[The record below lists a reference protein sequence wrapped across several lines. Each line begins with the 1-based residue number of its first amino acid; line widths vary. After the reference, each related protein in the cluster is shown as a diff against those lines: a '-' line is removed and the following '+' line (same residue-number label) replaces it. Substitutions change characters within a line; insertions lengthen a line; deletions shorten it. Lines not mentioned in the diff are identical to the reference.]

1 MKIFTYKDYITSIH
15 NYRIER
21 RRQGVAEDNEIYQT
35 GEINKKHDKLLKKI
49 LTDKKE
55 MALFINQFLL
65 PKKKIEETDLT
76 NCKNSYI
83 NPKYQNKEADLVYH
97 NKDKTIY
104 FLVEHQSTVDTNMPY
119 RILNYCIDII
129 QDWVREKRLKNI
141 TTYPI
146 VVPVVIYTGE
156 RRWTV
161 STNFADKQVKETTYG
176 NNHISLAYNVID
188 INRYSKSSFLEKNS
202 IFGYSM
208 LIEKAKDTKEIVQA
222 IESILDNV
230 TEEDKLLQMADI
242 IHNLFLSQIDIE
254 MQKHI
259 IQKIDEKVGENDMDE
274 IIARIRAG
282 DEKRLKQKEKE
293 VKKQTALKMLQKGL
307 NVELIQDILGIKG
320 EEIKKL
326 KAKI

>member
-15 NYRIER
+15 NYKIER
-21 RRQGVAEDNEIYQT
+21 VRQGLAEDSESYQI
-35 GEINKKHDKLLKKI
+35 GVIDKKHDKLIKKV

-55 MALFINQFLL
+55 MSLFINQFLL
-65 PKKKIEETDLT
+65 PKKKIEENELI

-83 NPKYQNKEADLVYH
+83 NPKCQNKEADLVYH

-104 FLVEHQSTVDTNMPY
+104 FLIEHQSTIDINMPY

-141 TTYPI
+141 GTYPI

-161 STNFADKQVKETTYG
+161 PTNFADKQVKETTYG
-176 NNHISLAYNVID
+176 NNHISLSYNVID
-188 INRYSKSSFLEKNS
+188 INRYSSTSFLEKNS

-208 LIEKAKDTKEIVQA
+208 LIEKARDTKEIIEA
-222 IESILDNV
+222 IENILENI
-230 TEEDKLLQMADI
+230 TEKDKLLQMADI
-242 IHNLFLSQIDIE
+242 IYNLFLSQIDIKN
-254 MQKHI
+254 QKQI
-259 IQKIDEKVGENDMDE
+259 MKKIDEKVGDNNMDE

-282 DEKRLKQKEKE
+282 DEKRLKQKERE
-293 VKKQTALKMLQKGL
+293 VTKKTAVKMLQKGFDI
-307 NVELIQDILGIKG
+307 ELIQEILGIKI
-320 EEIKKL
+320 EEIKRL